1 MTMRS
6 AARVCAA
13 GLLAAGALAFTATP
27 ALAADVDF
35 AVDIKG
41 TTFAL
46 GANVKRAPVT
56 ISNHGSTKP
65 SEVRIKVS
73 ADADLRGNAAV
84 DLYGNASPRPC
95 ELDEQG
101 RADCLLDKSLIPAP
115 GSSVD
120 LYAYIRKIGSPTG
133 KAGELTVSVEVAGD
147 SDEKN
152 DSDTV
157 DVTFTENKGVDLT
170 VLADDVSL
178 YDVDEHHT
186 GKPIPPGGK
195 SVAEAFVYNFGDQ
208 TADGITAVGKLP
220 EGVTFV
226 DQQADGC
233 DFSADRRSVRCNVL
247 NGQFPLPPVTGAV
260 VQLDVIVGQD
270 VKGPVSLQDGSW
282 TFVASEI
289 VEPAGARITTTRK
302 APPNYI
308 SLVDPGEIARMDI
321 DPADNVDGFAVIV
334 AGPAGGSGGGTG
346 GGTGGDDDP
355 GLPVT
360 GPVAGTIAGAGGA
373 VLVVGAVM
381 FVMSRRR
388 RVVLVTP
395 GDGR

>member
-1 MTMRS
+1 MTIRS
-6 AARVCAA
+6 FARLCAA
-13 GLLAAGALAFTATP
+13 GLLTAGALTLTATP

-35 AVDIKG
+35 GVEIKG
-41 TTFAL
+41 TTLAD
-46 GANVKRAPVT
+46 GAYAKQAPVT
-56 ISNHGSTKP
+56 FSNHGTTKP

-73 ADADLRGNAAV
+73 ADADLRGNAEV

-115 GSSVD
+115 GGSVD
-120 LYAYIRKIGSPTG
+120 LNAYIRKIGSASG
-133 KAGELTVSVEVAGD
+133 KAGTLTVSVEVAGD
-147 SDEKN
+147 SNKEN

-157 DVTFTENKGVDLT
+157 DVTFSETKGVDLN
-170 VLADDVSL
+170 VFAADVTL

-208 TADGITAVGKLP
+208 TADGWTAVGKLP
-220 EGVTFV
+220 EGVTFL
-226 DQQADGC
+226 DQRAEGC
-233 DFSADRRSVRCNVL
+233 DFSADRRSVRCEVTADL
-247 NGQFPLPPVTGAV
+247 LDLPPMTAAV
-260 VQLDVIVGQD
+260 VQLGVVVSPD
-270 VKGPVSLQDGSW
+270 VKGPVSLPGGEW
-282 TFVASEI
+282 TV
-289 VEPAGARITTTRK
+289 GARAVVDAARARIAGKQTV
-302 APPNYI
+302 PDYV
-308 SLVDPGEIARMDI
+308 SLVDPAEVARLDL

-334 AGPAGGSGGGTG
+334 AGPAGGSGGGA
-346 GGTGGDDDP
+346 GGDDDEP

-373 VLVVGAVM
+373 ALIAGAVL
-381 FVMSRRR
+381 FLVSRRR

-395 GDGR
+395 DDGN

>member
-6 AARVCAA
+6 VARVSAA
-13 GLLAAGALAFTATP
+13 GLLTAGALAFTATP

-35 AVDIKG
+35 GVDIKG
-41 TTFAL
+41 TTLAL
-46 GANVKRAPVT
+46 DANAKQSPVT
-56 ISNHGSTKP
+56 LSNHGTTKP

-73 ADADLRGNAAV
+73 VDADLLGKAEVDLGGNA
-84 DLYGNASPRPC
+84 GRFC

-101 RADCLLDKSLIPAP
+101 RADCLLDKSIIPAP
-115 GSSVD
+115 GGSVD
-120 LYAYIRKIGSPTG
+120 LYAYIRKIGSATG

-147 SDEKN
+147 SNEEN

-157 DVTFTENKGVDLT
+157 DVTFTETKGVDLT
-170 VLADDVSL
+170 VFADDVSQ
-178 YDVDEHHT
+178 YDVDAHHT

-195 SVAEAFVYNFGDQ
+195 SVAEAFVYNFGDL
-208 TADGITAVGKLP
+208 TAGGFTAVGKLP

-226 DQQADGC
+226 DRKADGC
-233 DFSADRRSVRCNVL
+233 DFSADRRSVRCEVTGDQL
-247 NGQFPLPPVTGAV
+247 PLPPMTGAV
-260 VQLDVIVGQD
+260 VQLDVVVASG
-270 VKGPVSLQDGSW
+270 VKGPVSLQDGEW
-282 TFVASEI
+282 TFVAGE
-289 VEPAGARITTTRK
+289 A
-302 APPNYI
+302 
-308 SLVDPGEIARMDI
+308 VDPERSRIAATQDLPDHVFKMDSAEIARLDL

-346 GGTGGDDDP
+346 GEDGP

-373 VLVVGAVM
+373 VLIAGAVL